1 MAETSTSRIEK
12 LLRKQGKVSVQRYFE
27 ISLFSMLGVSF
38 LTVAFTGKLD
48 LISILLVFLA
58 LVVKFWGYIR
68 DRDIRLDPRTVTRLS
83 IFYILFYFFGL
94 VFLSPGEVIDQ
105 VLNATVHL
113 IFFTAVIKVFSASSH
128 RDYIYLA
135 VLSFL

>member
-1 MAETSTSRIEK
+1 MAETSTSRIEE

-38 LTVAFTGKLD
+38 LMVAFTGKLD
-48 LISILLVFLA
+48 LISILLAFLA

-83 IFYILFYFFGL
+83 IFYILFYFFDL

-113 IFFTAVIKVFSASSH
+113 IFS
-128 RDYIYLA
+128 RR
-135 VLSFL
+135 